1 MHIRLH
7 AALVTTLLLVFPV
20 TEAASQRAVVIE
32 ARNLAYDANYRN
44 DQAGLRSAIAALQTL
59 ATSKDEGTYAHYYL
73 SWAYW
78 ALAASQ
84 VQQKDLPSALESAH
98 RAVEHA
104 RAAVAASDNDPEF
117 YTALANALIVVAVL
131 DPSQFHTVA
140 KELRIVRRKALG
152 LGPYNPRT
160 VLMDA
165 GMLFHNPPEVGGGK
179 DKGLARWKEALTL
192 FESEANERVADPIA
206 PRWGPALAYGWMAEL
221 YLQMDPPQLENARR
235 AAEIAL
241 RMRPDFWY
249 VRDQILPRLRS
260 EGSMK

>member
-1 MHIRLH
+1 MSTRLR
-7 AALVTTLLLVFPV
+7 AALVTTLLLAFPV

-44 DQAGLRSAIAALQTL
+44 DQAGLRAAIAALETL
-59 ATSKDEGTYAHYYL
+59 APNRDEGTYAHYYL

-84 VQQKDLPSALESAH
+84 VLAKDVPAALESAGH
-98 RAVEHA
+98 AVEHA
-104 RAAVAASDNDPEF
+104 RAALAASDNDPEF

-131 DPSQFHTVA
+131 DPSQFHAVA
-140 KELRIVRRKALG
+140 KELRIVRRKALA

-179 DKGLARWKEALTL
+179 EKGLLRWKEALVL
-192 FESEANERVADPIA
+192 FESEANLKSADPIA
-206 PRWGPALAYGWMAEL
+206 PQWGQALAYGWMAEL
-221 YLQMDPPQLENARR
+221 YLQMDPPQVENARR
-235 AAEIAL
+235 AAQTAL
-241 RMRPDFWY
+241 QMRPDFWY
-249 VRDQILPRLRS
+249 VRDQVMPRLRS
-260 EGSMK
+260 VE